1 MVAGVKNMT
10 GEQLLLMNVLYWP
23 EARSAVECELDRR
36 AVLEG
41 ARPTRPCRHARRPI
55 AAMRRRRSLVA

>member
-1 MVAGVKNMT
+1 MIAGVENMT
-10 GEQLLLMNVLYWP
+10 GQQLLLMNVLHWP
-23 EARSAVECELDRR
+23 EVHSAVERELDRR